1 MVKLATQVAID
12 TDASELVP
20 FDKDRTSLVLVNI
33 SGQNAFIEADRGV
46 TAATGHRIRG
56 NGGTLNLNVG
66 FGDDPTLQLFA
77 ITGAGSTTISTF
89 TQRGK
94 NKVVL
99 GSGDSE

>member
-1 MVKLATQVAID
+1 MVKLATQVAIN
-12 TDASELVP
+12 TTVRELVP

-33 SGQNAFIEADRGV
+33 GAQDVFIEADRGV
-46 TAATGHRIRG
+46 TSSTGHRIRG

-77 ITGAGSTTISTF
+77 VTNAGSTTISTF

-94 NKVVL
+94 TKVIL
-99 GSGDSE
+99 GGDSE